1 MNEVSRIDAAAD
13 WLLRL
18 QSETASDETI
28 RSWVRWCEADVRNQQ
43 AFDRV
48 RELLQVADGLA
59 GEVEDGELIGAAP
72 SVSTRATD
80 AGADSARSRSDTR
93 ARFSIASTLSST
105 WLTLSRYPLRVVAA
119 SVATAA
125 VATTAWLI
133 LIGTGHLPVRNG
145 TVIASSAPVRAA
157 MLPDGSRV
165 ELASKSM
172 LAVHYTGDTRAL
184 ELRDGEAF
192 FSVTPNAQRP
202 FVVTAGGVSVRAVGT
217 AFNVRRAA
225 ARVVVTVTD
234 GTVDIYRQGQAS
246 TPVRASAGFQVAW
259 HADGGDEAR
268 AGAATRSDD
277 PVVTA
282 IKPEMAVGWR
292 EGRLEYLDEPLEAV
306 IADVNRYAARPVVIA
321 DEPARKLRFSGTV
334 MIELTDEWLTALPRQ
349 FPVTLQRQNG
359 VDMIHSAAPGAS
371 R

>member
-28 RSWVRWCEADVRNQQ
+28 RSWVQWCEADVRNQQ
-43 AFDRV
+43 AFDHV

-59 GEVEDGELIGAAP
+59 GEVENGELIAAVT
-72 SVSTRATD
+72 SVSSRAAD
-80 AGADSARSRSDTR
+80 AGEDSARSRIETR
-93 ARFSIASTLSST
+93 AGFSMASVLSSIWRT
-105 WLTLSRYPLRVVAA
+105 SLRYPLRVVAA
-119 SVATAA
+119 SLTIAA
-125 VATTAWLI
+125 IAITAWLM

-145 TVIASSAPVRAA
+145 TVIASSAPVRSA

-172 LAVHYTGDTRAL
+172 LAVRYTGDTRAL

-192 FSVTPNAQRP
+192 FSVTPNKQRP

-225 ARVVVTVTD
+225 ARVVVTVTE
-234 GTVDIYRQGQAS
+234 GTVDIYRQGQAVA
-246 TPVRASAGFQVAW
+246 PVRAGAGSQVAW
-259 HADGGDEAR
+259 HAGTDDQ
-268 AGAATRSDD
+268 GAAAPSDD
-277 PVVTA
+277 PVITA
-282 IKPEMAVGWR
+282 IKPETAVGWR

-306 IADVNRYAARPVVIA
+306 IADINRYAARPVVIA

-334 MIELTDEWLTALPRQ
+334 MVELTDEWLTALPRQ

-359 VDMIHSAAPGAS
+359 VDMIHSAAPGPS